1 MLAVVLAVAASAP
14 LFLAAQAARDG
25 APPLPGAGPAPLR
38 LADLLREAKDKNPDV
53 AAARARAKAA
63 LSSVAP
69 AGAFE
74 DPMLMVQVWNAPV
87 DLSSVPL
94 MVQLTQPLPLGGKRA
109 ARRDSAQADADAANA
124 AAEATTQDVQVA
136 VANSYFELFLA
147 QRTQAIDDE
156 VEGVLQIAANA
167 AEARV
172 ANGKGEQVELLKA
185 QAALVQLRS
194 EREIAHEREAS
205 AWARLATLLERN
217 PFSPA
222 PRTTNPGVLPS
233 LPDPAALEERALRT
247 RPEVTSSRA
256 ATSGAQAQ
264 LRLAHAAAIPD
275 LSLSAAAMHT
285 FGTVSGPE
293 NFFFAG
299 VQVNLPIFSGSK
311 NEPRVSAAAAQIE
324 AARAAERSLR
334 DKIAAEIADHYAHV
348 QSEAR
353 LIALHDQLI
362 PLAQQT
368 VDSAEAGY
376 AAGRVDFMMVL
387 DSVRDLRMHH
397 LDRAMHLAQ
406 YEQRLADLERAAGAD
421 LGLVAASEGGHAHDH

>member
-1 MLAVVLAVAASAP
+1 
-14 LFLAAQAARDG
+14 
-25 APPLPGAGPAPLR
+25 
-38 LADLLREAKDKNPDV
+38 
-53 AAARARAKAA
+53 
-63 LSSVAP
+63 
-69 AGAFE
+69 
-74 DPMLMVQVWNAPV
+74 MVQLWNAPV
-87 DLSSVPL
+87 DLSSVPV

-124 AAEATTQDVQVA
+124 AAEAATQDVQLA

-194 EREIAHEREAS
+194 EREIAHEHESS

-222 PRTTNPGVLPS
+222 PRTTDPGVLAT
-233 LPDPAALEERALRT
+233 LPDPASLQEGALRA
-247 RPEVTSSRA
+247 RPEVASSRA
-256 ATSGAQAQ
+256 MTAGAQAQ
-264 LRLAHAAAIPD
+264 LKLAHAASIPD
-275 LSLSAAAMHT
+275 LALSAAAMHT
-285 FGTVSGPE
+285 FGGVAGPE

-324 AARAAERSLR
+324 AARAAERTLR

-362 PLAQQT
+362 PLAQQA
-368 VDSAEAGY
+368 VESAEAGY
-376 AAGRVDFMMVL
+376 AAGRVDFMLVL

-421 LGLVAASEGGHAHDH
+421 LGLVQASEGGHAHEH